1 MWRILPEKL
10 VLYRHLEGKGLLFL
24 QRGMSAKIF
33 GRKGLCGLFC
43 GLILAVWATA
53 HAELYYYRDENGVL
67 YLTNIPTNHH
77 FSRSENPTKRE
88 GSTPINRDLF
98 YEIAALYGL
107 DPALLMAVAKAES
120 DFDPKAVSH
129 KGAKGLMQLMPETAS
144 DYQVQ
149 DVFDPRE
156 NLRGAAAF
164 LRDLLD
170 EFGDL
175 RLALAAYNAGPEK
188 VRRYRGIPPYPE
200 TRAYVR
206 RVLRY
211 YALYKR
217 QKNYKFLSQNP

>member
-1 MWRILPEKL
+1 M
-10 VLYRHLEGKGLLFL
+10 
-24 QRGMSAKIF
+24 
-33 GRKGLCGLFC
+33 
-43 GLILAVWATA
+43 LAVWAA
-53 HAELYYYRDENGVL
+53 EAPAELYYYRDANGVL
-67 YLTNIPTNHH
+67 YLTNIPTNHR
-77 FSRSENPTKRE
+77 FFRSEKSASEGRKGPTRVDQ
-88 GSTPINRDLF
+88 DLF
-98 YEIAALYGL
+98 YEIGALYGL

-144 DYQVQ
+144 DYQVE
-149 DVFDPRE
+149 DIFDPRE

-164 LRDLLD
+164 LRDLLN

-188 VRRYRGIPPYPE
+188 VRRYQGIPPYPE
-200 TRAYVR
+200 TRSYVR

-211 YALYKR
+211 YTLYKR